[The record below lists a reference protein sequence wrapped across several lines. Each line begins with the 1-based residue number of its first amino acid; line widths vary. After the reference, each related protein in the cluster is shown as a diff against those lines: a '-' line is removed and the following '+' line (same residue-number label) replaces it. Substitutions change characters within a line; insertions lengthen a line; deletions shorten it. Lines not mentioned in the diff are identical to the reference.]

1 VLPLKRIARYWRKPI
16 EMSKPNQP
24 LPTEQAL
31 ADPIWRRRT
40 VLAQVG
46 VSNSTLHA
54 WIKAG
59 RFPPPLELGPRA
71 RGWRRSV
78 VEAFLANCTTAIDS
92 H

>member
-1 VLPLKRIARYWRKPI
+1 
-16 EMSKPNQP
+16 MSKPNQP
-24 LPTEQAL
+24 QSTEQAP

-78 VEAFLANCTTAIDS
+78 VEAFLSSRTTTTDN